1 MSADAIPDFLAEQRD
16 EAPEELQP
24 LILDFENYWERK
36 LWHQLTEALVE
47 FFSHP
52 GSAPKRLAFYRVFIL
67 KFADKINQLKLVE
80 LALKAATECEGK
92 APYSVP
98 SEAGDVLT
106 HHVFEPQRMRSA
118 CNSFNQSPRRST
130 TRTRKMHTSLPWLPW
145 PGQSSTL
152 RS

>member
-47 FFSHP
+47 FFNHP
-52 GSAPKRLAFYRVFIL
+52 GSAPKRLVFYRVFIL

-80 LALKAATECEGK
+80 LALKAAEECDGK
-92 APYSVP
+92 VP
-98 SEAGDVLT
+98 CGV
-106 HHVFEPQRMRSA
+106 P
-118 CNSFNQSPRRST
+118 
-130 TRTRKMHTSLPWLPW
+130 
-145 PGQSSTL
+145 L
-152 RS
+152 RSRRVANP

>member
-52 GSAPKRLAFYRVFIL
+52 GSAPKRLVFYRVFIL

-80 LALKAATECEGK
+80 LALKAATECDGK
-92 APYSVP
+92 EPCCVP
-98 SEAGDVLT
+98 
-106 HHVFEPQRMRSA
+106 
-118 CNSFNQSPRRST
+118 
-130 TRTRKMHTSLPWLPW
+130 
-145 PGQSSTL
+145 L
-152 RS
+152 RSRRCANP